1 MTAITFKDKKYR
13 ADAPLIIENGVA
25 DSITLD
31 GCENVIIRNMKV
43 GDQGAGDVH
52 MLTNRPVQIS
62 NSKGISF
69 TGNDVSRGSIG
80 LTLDNVTDSL
90 IDANLSIS

>member
-1 MTAITFKDKKYR
+1 VTSITLKDKKYR

-43 GDQGAGDVH
+43 GDQGAGDVR

-62 NSKGISF
+62 NIKARRAWVWLPTQPASP
-69 TGNDVSRGSIG
+69 
-80 LTLDNVTDSL
+80 
-90 IDANLSIS
+90 